1 MKMSD
6 RKTYSQRL
14 EGMEY
19 ALRVANKYGVKA
31 LENEVKVRGAH
42 FIPLEVSREAT
53 GQITAFL
60 ADRILQTFQATT
72 LYTLCEEFG
81 FGKKRL
87 ERFSDAFGYYCDMVS
102 DLNPFGGHYAKIS
115 DYADYLNQKYG
126 IGFNLETILQVEKE
140 NQGENERMA
149 CVDYVLGFL
158 RDHGFPEAAECM
170 EQYL

>member
-72 LYTLCEEFG
+72 LYTLCEEF
-81 FGKKRL
+81 L
-87 ERFSDAFGYYCDMVS
+87 FS
-102 DLNPFGGHYAKIS
+102 L
-115 DYADYLNQKYG
+115 
-126 IGFNLETILQVEKE
+126 
-140 NQGENERMA
+140 
-149 CVDYVLGFL
+149 
-158 RDHGFPEAAECM
+158 
-170 EQYL
+170 